1 VGLHPT
7 EFARK
12 SAFDVAEPQ
21 ATIGVAQHIERLTA
35 PDGPPIPLRPSKEI
49 GVHHTRNIRAICS
62 GRNIKPFSRLPS
74 ASGHPAS
81 NPSLTPNLNGQ
92 LLSTRT
98 PRDNLS
104 MKSLLTPGI
113 CLLAVAALLHTGLV
127 APSAALVTYAFYAA
141 LIAGLLLAWR
151 FHSSRIFFALLV
163 LFLAQQAISYFSSG
177 HVPAA
182 RPESTALAWVGLLLP
197 INFVL
202 LSFQQEKGFTFSS
215 VAPPSL
221 LLFVQSVIVA
231 VLCRPEPAA
240 AAQRALHHAVAP
252 APLPF
257 ATLLAFAAA
266 AVMLLTRFLLFHKPA
281 ESGLL
286 WALAA
291 SFLSL
296 YFGGVGRIPTAYFA
310 AASFILAGAIVETS
324 YLLAYHD
331 ELTTLPSR
339 RAFHDALLGLE
350 PPYSIAMVDI
360 DHFKRC
366 NDTYGHD
373 TGDQVLRLV
382 ASRLAR
388 VSGGGQAYRCGG
400 EEFAILFPG
409 KDTSEVL
416 DHLEKLRADIEASK
430 LHLRGPDRRQEARGP
445 DRRNQRA
452 RGRARARARA
462 GHAIRQL
469 SRAASS
475 DELSV
480 TASIGVATSR
490 RENPS
495 AEEVIQAA
503 DKALYRAKAAG
514 RNRIETASRRGVHPK
529 AAGIA

>member
-1 VGLHPT
+1 
-7 EFARK
+7 
-12 SAFDVAEPQ
+12 
-21 ATIGVAQHIERLTA
+21 
-35 PDGPPIPLRPSKEI
+35 
-49 GVHHTRNIRAICS
+49 
-62 GRNIKPFSRLPS
+62 
-74 ASGHPAS
+74 
-81 NPSLTPNLNGQ
+81 
-92 LLSTRT
+92 
-98 PRDNLS
+98 

-113 CLLAVAALLHTGLV
+113 CLLAIVALLHTGLV
-127 APSAALVTYAFYAA
+127 APNPTLLIYAFYTAT
-141 LIAGLLLAWR
+141 IAGLLLAWR

-163 LFLAQQAISYFSSG
+163 LLLAQQAIGYFSQGRAPVTGPGSI
-177 HVPAA
+177 
-182 RPESTALAWVGLLLP
+182 ALAAVGLLLP
-197 INFVL
+197 LNFVL
-202 LSFQQEKGFTFSS
+202 LSFQTEKGFTFSS
-215 VAPPSL
+215 IAPPSL

-231 VLCRPEPAA
+231 VLCRPEPSAA
-240 AAQRALHHAVAP
+240 APRALHHALAP

-257 ATLLAFAAA
+257 ATMLAFAAA
-266 AVMLLTRFLLFHKPA
+266 AVILLTRYLLLHKPA

-291 SFLSL
+291 SLL
-296 YFGGVGRIPTAYFA
+296 ALRFGEAGRIPTADFA
-310 AASFILAGAIVETS
+310 AAAFILAGAIVETS

-339 RAFHDALLGLE
+339 RAFHDALLRID

-373 TGDQVLRLV
+373 TGDQVLRMI

-409 KDTSEVL
+409 KTTSDVL
-416 DHLEKLRADIEASK
+416 EHLEKLRADIEAST
-430 LHLRGPDRRQEARGP
+430 LRLRGPDRRHDARGP

-452 RGRARARARA
+452 RGRGQT

-469 SRAASS
+469 ARTPSS
-475 DELSV
+475 SHELSV

-514 RNRIETASRRGVHPK
+514 RNRIETASPRRRDRAK

>member
-1 VGLHPT
+1 VI
-7 EFARK
+7 
-12 SAFDVAEPQ
+12 
-21 ATIGVAQHIERLTA
+21 AT
-35 PDGPPIPLRPSKEI
+35 
-49 GVHHTRNIRAICS
+49 
-62 GRNIKPFSRLPS
+62 
-74 ASGHPAS
+74 
-81 NPSLTPNLNGQ
+81 
-92 LLSTRT
+92 
-98 PRDNLS
+98 
-104 MKSLLTPGI
+104 
-113 CLLAVAALLHTGLV
+113 LLHTGLV
-127 APSAALVTYAFYAA
+127 APSATIIAYAFYTAT
-141 LIAGLLLAWR
+141 IAGLLLAWR

-163 LFLAQQAISYFSSG
+163 LLLSQEAISYFSSSFTSG
-177 HVPAA
+177 HVAA
-182 RPESTALAWVGLLLP
+182 GGPGRMALAAVGLLLP
-197 INFVL
+197 LNFVL
-202 LSFQQEKGFTFSS
+202 LSLRKERGFSFSS

-221 LLFVQSVIVA
+221 FLFVQSVIVG
-231 VLCRPEPAA
+231 VLCRPESSAA
-240 AAQRALHHAVAP
+240 VRALHHPLP

-266 AVMLLTRFLLFHKPA
+266 AVLLLTRFLLFHKPV

-291 SFLSL
+291 SFLAL

-310 AASFILAGAIVETS
+310 VAAFLLAGAIVETS
-324 YLLAYHD
+324 YMLAYHD

-339 RAFHDALLGLE
+339 RAFHDALLRLQ

-409 KDTSEVL
+409 KTTAEVL
-416 DHLEKLRADIEASK
+416 EHLEKLRADIEAST
-430 LHLRGPDRRQEARGP
+430 LRLRGPDRRQEARGP

-452 RGRARARARA
+452 RGRAQT

-469 SRAASS
+469 ARATPSA
-475 DELSV
+475 ELSV

-490 RENPS
+490 QENQS
-495 AEEVIQAA
+495 VDDVIQAA

-514 RNRIETASRRGVHPK
+514 RNRIETAAPGRRRVRNK
-529 AAGIA
+529 TAGIA

>member
-1 VGLHPT
+1 
-7 EFARK
+7 
-12 SAFDVAEPQ
+12 
-21 ATIGVAQHIERLTA
+21 
-35 PDGPPIPLRPSKEI
+35 
-49 GVHHTRNIRAICS
+49 
-62 GRNIKPFSRLPS
+62 
-74 ASGHPAS
+74 
-81 NPSLTPNLNGQ
+81 
-92 LLSTRT
+92 
-98 PRDNLS
+98 

-113 CLLAVAALLHTGLV
+113 CLAVIATLLHTGLV
-127 APSAALVTYAFYAA
+127 APSATIIAYAFYTAT
-141 LIAGLLLAWR
+141 IAGLLLAWR

-163 LFLAQQAISYFSSG
+163 LLLSQEAISYFSSSFTSG
-177 HVPAA
+177 HVAA
-182 RPESTALAWVGLLLP
+182 GGPGRMALAAVGLLLP
-197 INFVL
+197 LNFVL
-202 LSFQQEKGFTFSS
+202 LSLRKERGFSFSS

-221 LLFVQSVIVA
+221 FLFVQSVIVG
-231 VLCRPEPAA
+231 VLCRPESSAA
-240 AAQRALHHAVAP
+240 VRALHHPLP

-266 AVMLLTRFLLFHKPA
+266 AVLLLTRFLLFHKPV

-291 SFLSL
+291 SFLAL

-310 AASFILAGAIVETS
+310 VAAFLLAGAIVETS

-339 RAFHDALLGLE
+339 RAFHDALLRLQ

-409 KDTSEVL
+409 KTTAEVL
-416 DHLEKLRADIEASK
+416 EHLEKLRADIEAST
-430 LHLRGPDRRQEARGP
+430 LRLRGPDRRQEARGP
-445 DRRNQRA
+445 DRRNQRV
-452 RGRARARARA
+452 RGRAQT

-469 SRAASS
+469 ARATPSA
-475 DELSV
+475 ELSV
-480 TASIGVATSR
+480 TASIGVATSKQ
-490 RENPS
+490 ENQS
-495 AEEVIQAA
+495 VEDVIQAA

-514 RNRIETASRRGVHPK
+514 RNRIETAAPGRRRVRNK
-529 AAGIA
+529 TAGIA

>member
-1 VGLHPT
+1 
-7 EFARK
+7 
-12 SAFDVAEPQ
+12 
-21 ATIGVAQHIERLTA
+21 
-35 PDGPPIPLRPSKEI
+35 
-49 GVHHTRNIRAICS
+49 
-62 GRNIKPFSRLPS
+62 
-74 ASGHPAS
+74 
-81 NPSLTPNLNGQ
+81 
-92 LLSTRT
+92 
-98 PRDNLS
+98 

-113 CLLAVAALLHTGLV
+113 CLAAVAALLHTGLL
-127 APSAALVTYAFYAA
+127 APNVALVTYAFCAA
-141 LIAGLLLAWR
+141 TIAGLLLAWR
-151 FHSSRIFFALLV
+151 FHSSRIFFALLA
-163 LFLAQQAISYFSSG
+163 LFLAQQAIEYFSKG
-177 HVPAA
+177 HVAA
-182 RPESTALAWVGLLLP
+182 SGPGSTALAAVGLLLP
-197 INFVL
+197 LNFVL

-215 VAPPSL
+215 IAPPAL

-231 VLCRPEPAA
+231 VLCRPEPSAA
-240 AAQRALHHAVAP
+240 TQRLHHAFAP

-266 AVMLLTRFLLFHKPA
+266 AVVLLIRFLLFHKPV
-281 ESGLL
+281 EGGLL

-291 SFLSL
+291 SLLSL
-296 YFGGVGRIPTAYFA
+296 HFGGVGRIPIAYFA
-310 AASFILAGAIVETS
+310 AAAFILAGAIVEMS

-339 RAFHDALLGLE
+339 RAFHDALLRLE

-373 TGDQVLRLV
+373 TGDQVLRMV

-388 VSGGGQAYRCGG
+388 VSGEGQAYRCGG
-400 EEFAILFPG
+400 EEFAIVFPG
-409 KDTSEVL
+409 KTTSDVL
-416 DHLEKLRADIEASK
+416 DHLEKLRAAIEASK
-430 LHLRGPDRRQEARGP
+430 LHLRGPDRRQETRGP

-452 RGRARARARA
+452 RGRAQT

-469 SRAASS
+469 SRVAAST
-475 DELSV
+475 ELSV

-514 RNRIETASRRGVHPK
+514 RNRIETASAPRRRTRTK